1 MPERAELRIH
11 SVRCVRVEH
20 RERVRRLCGGP
31 VGPGRVERGEADLR
45 LVQRVGDGELVPEV
59 DLRAVR
65 VDDGEEDGGREGVV
79 QRTLAEST

>member
-1 MPERAELRIH
+1 MPERAVDGVRAVR
-11 SVRCVRVEH
+11 SVGVEH
-20 RERVRRLCGGP
+20 RERVRRLRGGP

-59 DLRAVR
+59 DLRTVR